1 MIEKETKDTLRRK
14 NEKLLEMVKT
24 EREKNAGYE
33 QLAKVHSAY
42 IAFLLIKLGATE
54 ESGVSISDADIKE
67 MLEKYEVRGYRS
79 EGVTSIY
86 CAKVD

>member
-14 NEKLLEMVKT
+14 NKKLLEMIKT

-42 IAFLLIKLGATE
+42 IAFLLNKLGATE
-54 ESGVSISDADIKE
+54 ESGVSISNADIKE
-67 MLEKYEVRGYRS
+67 MLEKYEVRGYPS
-79 EGVTSIY
+79 DGGMSIY
-86 CAKVD
+86 SVKVN